1 MRRLPLFFLPVLLLA
16 AGPAPAQRPPAW
28 HRLAQPRA
36 DTSLAA
42 PLPPPAA
49 PVVVRRP
56 AAARLRELR
65 GQHDLQYVEVREE
78 PTTPSFWQ
86 RLLAWLWRQLAG
98 TQDTKGGRVAWDVFF
113 YGLLAAVLV
122 FAVLKLL
129 QVDITRAFGR
139 APRGLPLAYE
149 VGQENIHELNF
160 GEAIAQAEATGNR
173 RLALRLG
180 YLQLLKQLTD
190 RDFIAWQPDKTNQTY
205 LRELAATHPA
215 ARPAFAELTRQFDYS
230 WYGELPLSAD
240 LYQEARAAQQQLAGQ
255 LARAA
260 PGRPQPA

>member
-16 AGPAPAQRPPAW
+16 AGPAPAQRPSAW
-28 HRLAQPRA
+28 HRPWPSRAPTPARPR
-36 DTSLAA
+36 
-42 PLPPPAA
+42 PYPPPRRPWCAA
-49 PVVVRRP
+49 RRRP
-56 AAARLRELR
+56 ACASCAAS
-65 GQHDLQYVEVREE
+65 
-78 PTTPSFWQ
+78 TTCSTWRCARSQRSPAFWQ

-98 TQDTKGGRVAWDVFF
+98 TQETKGGRVAWDVFF

-160 GEAIAQAEATGNR
+160 SEAIAQAEATGNR

-205 LRELAATHPA
+205 LRELAASHPA
-215 ARPAFAELTRQFDYS
+215 ACPAFAELTRQFDYS
-230 WYGELPLSAD
+230 WYGELPS
-240 LYQEARAAQQQLAGQ
+240 RPTFTRRRGPPNSKPAGQ